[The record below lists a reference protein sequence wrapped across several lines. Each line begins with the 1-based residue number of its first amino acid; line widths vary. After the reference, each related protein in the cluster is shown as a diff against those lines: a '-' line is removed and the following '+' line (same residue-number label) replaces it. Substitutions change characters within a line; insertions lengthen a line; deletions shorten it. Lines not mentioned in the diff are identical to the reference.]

1 MKLLPFYPYI
11 ADKTAYTSFSGL
23 TGNAK
28 NLYLDFVADG
38 WVKPI
43 DKECVIVYRIN
54 TPNGSYSGLVALN
67 DYDDYAQ
74 ILGHEKTLI
83 QKEDDHINN
92 MKKIKTM
99 IKPVLIGYQKSEA
112 IDKSIDTVMI
122 QNPDFIFNDDE
133 NQDTHE
139 LWICQDYAVIQEL
152 FDHNVDTC
160 YIADGHHR
168 YAISKYLKDNH
179 LIEGADFKGLLCFY
193 MSFDQLKIY
202 EYNRILPLDGMTFSS
217 LQLKL
222 EKVGNLTQLAK
233 FQKPTKKFQLT
244 IIHNRSYYSF
254 EWNNEF
260 LPTDAEM
267 VFDVDLFNSYILED
281 IFHIEDARLLGS
293 NNFIEGIVPIDEIE
307 DRVKKQKEVVFIF
320 YPIQAEELMQ
330 NALEGNYLPPKST
343 WFYPRIKSGLI
354 NSKF

>member
-11 ADKTAYTSFSGL
+11 ADKTAYTSFSEL

-28 NLYLDFVADG
+28 NLFLDYVNDG
-38 WVKPI
+38 LVKPI
-43 DKECVIVYRIN
+43 EKECVIIYRIN
-54 TPNGSYSGLVALN
+54 TPKGSYAGLVALN
-67 DYDDYAQ
+67 DYDDYAH

-83 QKEDDHINN
+83 QKEDDHISN
-92 MKKIKTM
+92 MKIIKAM
-99 IKPVLIGYQKSEA
+99 IKPVLIGYKKSEE
-112 IDKSIDTVMI
+112 IDKSIESVML
-122 QNPDFIFNDDE
+122 QDPDFIFYDDE
-133 NQDTHE
+133 SRDSHE
-139 LWICQDYAVIQEL
+139 LWICENYKSIQEM
-152 FDHNVDTC
+152 FDTYVDTC

-168 YAISKYLKDNH
+168 YAISKYLKDNN

-202 EYNRILPLDGMTFSS
+202 EYNRVLPLEGMTFST
-217 LQLKL
+217 LFLKL
-222 EKVGNLTQLAK
+222 EQVGKLTILEK
-233 FQKPTKKFQLT
+233 FEKPTKKFQLT
-244 IIHNRSYYSF
+244 ILHNKSYYSF

-293 NNFIEGIVPIDEIE
+293 NNFIEGIVSVDEIE
-307 DRVKKQKEVVFIF
+307 DRVRRQKEVVFIF

-330 NALEGNYLPPKST
+330 NALEGNFLPPKST